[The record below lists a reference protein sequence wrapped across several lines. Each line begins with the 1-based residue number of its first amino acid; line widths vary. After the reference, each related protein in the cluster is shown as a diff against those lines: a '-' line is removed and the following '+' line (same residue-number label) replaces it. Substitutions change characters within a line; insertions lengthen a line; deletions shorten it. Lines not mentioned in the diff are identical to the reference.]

1 MKPDSISRLSCVCI
15 DLNEIAGREIADHLP
30 QFSDVIA
37 KIIEQVLEATGN
49 PAKVEIMTPEDM
61 ACEAMQHG
69 DDDGKS
75 YAGQLSINIT
85 ETFPCK

>member
-15 DLNEIAGREIADHLP
+15 DLNEITSGEVADHLS

-61 ACEAMQHG
+61 ACEAAQYG
-69 DDDGKS
+69 DDHNTFK
-75 YAGQLSINIT
+75 GQLSINIT